1 MRNWSPWVGKS
12 SDCSCLGVPP
22 HEMPAFVANVIT
34 STSSR
39 PFLILSHSPFRQQ
52 VGCSGEAFTE
62 SLFDGAA
69 LMRNCMRRL
78 TTARVIQECT
88 GPGESVAAMIE
99 THGDVRP
106 GCCLR
111 VMDVLR

>member
-1 MRNWSPWVGKS
+1 
-12 SDCSCLGVPP
+12 
-22 HEMPAFVANVIT
+22 
-34 STSSR
+34 
-39 PFLILSHSPFRQQ
+39 
-52 VGCSGEAFTE
+52 
-62 SLFDGAA
+62 
-69 LMRNCMRRL
+69 MRRL